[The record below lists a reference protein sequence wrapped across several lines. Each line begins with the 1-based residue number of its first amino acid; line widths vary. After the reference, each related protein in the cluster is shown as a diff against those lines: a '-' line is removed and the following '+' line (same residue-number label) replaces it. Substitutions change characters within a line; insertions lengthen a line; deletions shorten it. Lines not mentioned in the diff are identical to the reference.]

1 MKDEFYKIT
10 KKLGVEQLK
19 DFIPNTLPEDIFC
32 VLKRVHHQTNQSQ
45 AGNLYSY
52 YKYEFLDVIGNEIQF
67 TIRDTV
73 LVLSSEEY
81 WVING
86 LPFNMRIDIKD
97 SEGVVKRYDIQGY
110 SHWDLMHKLIHKVY
124 LVGRTFTLGDIK
136 KIG

>member
-52 YKYEFLDVIGNEIQF
+52 YKYEFLDVIGNGIQF

-73 LVLSSEEY
+73 LVLSSEERVTGGDEEEEEEWERFFEGEY
-81 WVING
+81 DREVIRG
-86 LPFNMRIDIKD
+86 SGI
-97 SEGVVKRYDIQGY
+97 
-110 SHWDLMHKLIHKVY
+110 
-124 LVGRTFTLGDIK
+124 
-136 KIG
+136 